1 MFMMKPT
8 PAICLASLI
17 IWICFVGLSLP
28 VTVFCGQSSEN
39 HHCIISLDH
48 GTINWSTGTVTTVGV
63 APPRIT
69 KANRHEPDAG
79 SARADAN
86 RRLID
91 MLKQI
96 RIHNDLRVGMY
107 AAQNDTIMAGIEK
120 TARDAAIIRQ
130 YYTSALDV
138 ELAIQTRIFGGFL
151 QLVLPDEIRQI
162 PRINPEIRPSD
173 QIESGKIPYTGLI
186 LDIRELE
193 FEPVLYPVIVS
204 EQGDFIYS
212 SLYISR
218 EFAVQHGVC
227 KYLCSMDKALEDPR
241 VGSHPLVLKGLRT
254 AGKDNT
260 AIVISTA
267 DAKAVEKATE
277 RHLFLKQCRVIF
289 VTEKF

>member
-1 MFMMKPT
+1 MRSARKFH
-8 PAICLASLI
+8 LASLI
-17 IWICFVGLSLP
+17 GWICFGALCLP
-28 VTVFCGQSSEN
+28 GDLFSMQSSETQD
-39 HHCIISLDH
+39 CITPLAH
-48 GTINWSTGTVTTVGV
+48 GTINWSTGTVTAVGT
-63 APPRIT
+63 APPRVTRDSI
-69 KANRHEPDAG
+69 HEPDPG

-86 RRLID
+86 RRLIE

-96 RIHNDLRVGMY
+96 RIHNDLKVGIY
-107 AAQNDTIMAGIEK
+107 AAQNDPIMAGIEK

-162 PRINPEIRPSD
+162 PKINPEIRSND
-173 QIESGKIPYTGLI
+173 QIEPGKIPYTGLI
-186 LDIRELE
+186 LDIRELA

-212 SLYISR
+212 SLFISR

-227 KYLCSMDKALEDPR
+227 KYLCSMNNALEDPR

-267 DAKAVEKATE
+267 DAKQVEKATE

-289 VTEKF
+289 VSRKL